1 MSQPA
6 LEIPAQKH
14 AGMTKEVNAG
24 MTKEMHAGLT
34 EIFSRVLITFLT
46 QTTKAVFKTAL
57 AINFNGKVEWDL
69 WLKEIVIQLFNAF
82 SNITVV
88 VKP

>member
-14 AGMTKEVNAG
+14 AG

-34 EIFSRVLITFLT
+34 EIFSRVLIPFLT
-46 QTTKAVFKTAL
+46 QTTKAVFKTAF
-57 AINFNGKVEWDL
+57 AIKLNGRVE
-69 WLKEIVIQLFNAF
+69 
-82 SNITVV
+82 
-88 VKP
+88 